1 MARETDLSMAD
12 TAIAALLAQGESA
25 LQDDRYDDAQ
35 TAFRAVLARAPDNA
49 DALRRLGAIAFRDG
63 RHDDAFG
70 LLELSVGLA
79 PDNADAHNNLAAI
92 LQSRGE
98 TDQAE
103 VHFRR
108 ALELT
113 PDHGDI
119 HFNLGLILLGRGN
132 RAAARLC
139 FEAAVRLL
147 PDDAD
152 AYYNLGLA
160 SHGDAEA
167 ALAAQQA
174 AIARN
179 PKHAGAL
186 LGYAILLR
194 EHGRLDEA
202 LAASTAALAQNR
214 GDGPAAFNHGAV
226 LYAHGKRQ
234 EAVAHFQRAIA
245 AGYDGPEVQNYL
257 GRALVA
263 AGQLAAASRAFRRGL
278 EQAPEDFE
286 LNYNMHESHARAIP
300 TWPFQLLDNRA
311 RNNAYRE
318 AIERAVTP
326 GDTVLVIGAG
336 AGLTAMMAARAGA
349 GKVIAC
355 EPLAPLAAL
364 ARRIIARNGYED
376 RITVIAKPAMHMRVV
391 EDLPG
396 PVDLIVAENVD
407 EVLIGDNLLPALRY
421 AVRHLARPGARVI
434 PALAT
439 VWGMLVEWPESRVDI
454 PSGDLQGFDFRDIEL
469 FRNPLAPV
477 SFDWER
483 ETHRPM
489 SQPFAIAEYDFLA
502 LAEPPPRRHHDVEG
516 LHSVAAHA
524 VVIWF
529 DLHFDDQVEI
539 STRAALDFS
548 RWHSMAYRL
557 EGALPVRRG
566 DFVRIA
572 VEASDDRFYIT
583 ATGQD
588 GAGR

>member
-1 MARETDLSMAD
+1 MAREIDLSKAD
-12 TAIAALLAQGESA
+12 VDIAALLAQGARA
-25 LQDDRYDDAQ
+25 LEDGRYDDAQ
-35 TAFRAVLARAPDNA
+35 TAFRGVIAREPDNA
-49 DALRRLGAIAFRDG
+49 DALRRLGAIAFMGG

-70 LLELSVGLA
+70 LLELSIGLA

-98 TDQAE
+98 SAEAE

-113 PDHGDI
+113 PDDGDI
-119 HFNLGLILLGRGN
+119 NFNLGLILLERGN

-139 FEAAVRLL
+139 FVEAVRLL

-160 SHGDAEA
+160 SHGDAQA
-167 ALAAQQA
+167 ALAAQES

-179 PKHAGAL
+179 SKHAGAL
-186 LGYAILLR
+186 LDYAILLR
-194 EHGRLDEA
+194 EQGRLNEA
-202 LAASTAALAQNR
+202 LRASTAALAQNR
-214 GDGPAAFNHGAV
+214 DDGPAAFNHGAV
-226 LYAHGKRQ
+226 LYAHGKGQ
-234 EAVAHFQRAIA
+234 EAVVQFHRAIA
-245 AGYDGPEVQNYL
+245 AGYDAPEVQNYL

-263 AGQLAAASRAFRRGL
+263 AGQLDAASRAFRRGL
-278 EQAPEDFE
+278 EQAPDDFE
-286 LNYNMHESHARAIP
+286 LNYNLHESHARAIP
-300 TWPFQLLDNRA
+300 TGPFLLLDNRT
-311 RNNAYRE
+311 RNNAYRK

-336 AGLTAMMAARAGA
+336 PGLTAMMAARAGA

-355 EPLAPLAAL
+355 EPLAPLAGL
-364 ARRIIARNGYED
+364 ARRIIARNEYED
-376 RITVIAKPAMHMRVV
+376 RITVIAKPATLIRVG

-396 PVDLIVAENVD
+396 PVDMIVAENID

-421 AVRHLARPGARVI
+421 ATRCLARPGARVI
-434 PALAT
+434 PARAT

-454 PSGDLQGFDFRDIEL
+454 PSGDLQGFDCRDIEL

-483 ETHRPM
+483 ETHRLM
-489 SQPFAIAEYDFLA
+489 SQPFAIADYDFLA
-502 LAEPPPRRHHDVEG
+502 LAPPPPLRHHDVEG
-516 LHSVAAHA
+516 LHSGSAHA

-529 DLHFDDQVEI
+529 DLHFDNQVKI
-539 STRAALDFS
+539 STRAELDFS

-557 EGALPVRRG
+557 GRALPVRRG
-566 DFVRIA
+566 GPVRIA
-572 VEASDDRFYIT
+572 VEATDDRFYIG
-583 ATGQD
+583 APGHD
-588 GAGR
+588 GASR